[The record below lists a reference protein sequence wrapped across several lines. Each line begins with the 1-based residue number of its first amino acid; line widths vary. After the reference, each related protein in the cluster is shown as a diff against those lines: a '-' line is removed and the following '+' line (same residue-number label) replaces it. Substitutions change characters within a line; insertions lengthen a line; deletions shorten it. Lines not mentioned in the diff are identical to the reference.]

1 MGMFLATVG
10 VNWVPFWPTAMLW
23 LRGPVGVAVG
33 VVEVGVV
40 AVVSGSV
47 AVAVEVAVVRVDGPE
62 TEGAWRCAREL
73 VDGSDGWVS
82 WRATG
87 AALAAADAA
96 WERRVGR
103 TRWRSFI
110 LLILV
115 DLLVERLTV
124 GFSAEPRVGCCC
136 G

>member
-1 MGMFLATVG
+1 MGMSLTTVG

-23 LRGPVGVAVG
+23 LRGPVGFAVG
-33 VVEVGVV
+33 EVEVVVV
-40 AVVSGSV
+40 AVVSESGS
-47 AVAVEVAVVRVDGPE
+47 VAVEVAVVKVDGPE

-73 VDGSDGWVS
+73 MYGSDGWVS

-103 TRWRSFI
+103 TR
-110 LLILV
+110 
-115 DLLVERLTV
+115 
-124 GFSAEPRVGCCC
+124 
-136 G
+136 

>member
-1 MGMFLATVG
+1 
-10 VNWVPFWPTAMLW
+10 MLW
-23 LRGPVGVAVG
+23 LRGPVRVAVG
-33 VVEVGVV
+33 EVEVVVV
-40 AVVSGSV
+40 AVVSESESES
-47 AVAVEVAVVRVDGPE
+47 VAVEVAVVKVDGSE

-73 VDGSDGWVS
+73 MYESDGWVS

-110 LLILV
+110 LLIFV
-115 DLLVERLTV
+115 DLLV
-124 GFSAEPRVGCCC
+124 
-136 G
+136 